1 MEHFDSQPY
10 KALQQELA
18 KKVQTR
24 DALPPVVKYVA
35 GADVAY
41 NEQENWMVGAIVIL
55 DVDKLSVVEQA
66 YEIMPISFPY
76 IPGLFSFREIPS
88 LLAAYKKLQQKPD
101 LLVCDGHGIAHPKR
115 CGMASH
121 LGVELDI
128 PSIGCAKSRLI
139 GTYEELGASRGDHTP
154 LEEDGEVIGSVLRTQ
169 DTVRP
174 LFVSVG
180 HKITLSQAR
189 DWVLK
194 LAPSYR
200 QPETTRMADQLVNS
214 TLKAGIK
221 EDYK

>member
-10 KALQQELA
+10 KAVQQELA

-24 DALPPVVKYVA
+24 DALPPVVKYVG

-41 NEQENWMVGAIVIL
+41 NEQENWMVGAIVVL
-55 DVDKLSVVEQA
+55 DVDKLSIVEQA

-88 LLAAYKKLQQKPD
+88 LLAAYEKLQQKPD

-139 GTYEELGASRGDHTP
+139 GTYGELGPSRGDHVP
-154 LEEDGEVIGSVLRTQ
+154 LLEEEEVLGSVLRTQ
-169 DTVRP
+169 DGIRP
-174 LFVSVG
+174 LYVSIG
-180 HKITLSQAR
+180 HKVSLPQAR
-189 DWVLK
+189 DWVLR
-194 LAPSYR
+194 LAPTYR

-214 TLKAGIK
+214 ILKEGINK
-221 EDYK
+221 A

>member
-24 DALPPVVKYVA
+24 DALPPTVKYVA

-41 NEQENWMVGAIVIL
+41 NEQENWMVGAIVVL
-55 DVDKLSVVEQA
+55 DMNNLSIVEQA

-88 LLAAYKKLQQKPD
+88 LLAAYGKLQQKPD

-121 LGVELDI
+121 LGVELDL

-139 GTYEELGASRGDHTP
+139 GTYGELGPLRGEHVP
-154 LEEDGEVIGSVLRTQ
+154 LMEEGEVLGSVLRTQ
-169 DTVRP
+169 DGIRP
-174 LFVSVG
+174 LYVSIG
-180 HKITLSQAR
+180 HKISLPQAR
-189 DWVLK
+189 DWVLR

-214 TLKAGIK
+214 ILKESK
-221 EDYK
+221 